1 MKKYIDLP
9 IWMDT
14 SIYISAY
21 PYIHY
26 ISNIYVYIIYMYIC
40 MRERERENNKTKFAL
55 RKLKYFNYLVE
66 KGDGLIK
73 QR

>member
-21 PYIHY
+21 LYTHY

-40 MRERERENNKTKFAL
+40 MRERENNKTKFAL

-66 KGDGLIK
+66 KGGGLIK